1 MFEPLEE
8 YHELGKLEIAIAG
21 DDDTG
26 YLLVLLFRHSVL
38 ADSRKF
44 GEVEKLYFQ
53 PRLGDVTA
61 ERPRYT
67 GYARSLA
74 DKAAFEALAIA
85 ALIVGAKKAEQ
96 ILPRLVDCQYLP
108 LPAWWRW
115 LLQTLQLAPVWSWN

>member
-1 MFEPLEE
+1 MLEPLKE
-8 YHELGKLEIAIAG
+8 YHELGELEIAIAG

-26 YLLVLLFRHSVL
+26 YLLVFLFRHSVL

-53 PRLGDVTA
+53 PRLGDVA
-61 ERPRYT
+61 PERPRYT

-74 DKAAFEALAIA
+74 DKASFEALAIE

-96 ILPRLVDCQYLP
+96 ILPRLVGCQYLP

-115 LLQTLQLAPVWSWN
+115 LLQTLQLAPV